1 MPSSS
6 AKTEPTWQIAL
17 LAIEL
22 KFHSRLHTAGPRSMT
37 RQGEQNQW
45 DGAGMSQEDF
55 MIKDECITLDENDG
69 VTGHANK

>member
-1 MPSSS
+1 
-6 AKTEPTWQIAL
+6 
-17 LAIEL
+17 
-22 KFHSRLHTAGPRSMT
+22 MT